1 MGIFAGK
8 IRGAGADTDGEHGG
22 DGTRTVAGDAVREA
36 FSGAERRDGT
46 GGGVFYIVEAG
57 AGRRAGTAVFVLYD
71 TAAGDFVYRGI
82 VYRGFVRAGA
92 AQFAAR
98 VAESGDDGL
107 HEMALVSAAEFREFQ
122 RDGHGRARPRG
133 SRGTYP
139 AAHAVYSRLLHHR
152 PGNCQR
158 RVFAAQFK
166 MRAPKSKAWL
176 LLLIVP
182 LGFEGIWRLQHS
194 IDGQRAALS
203 QERDDVLLRSGRL
216 LKVMSLEYAP
226 LLADIYWTRVVQYYG
241 NKHVRKDA
249 NLELL
254 WPLLD
259 ITTTL
264 DPNLLVAYRFGA
276 AFLSP
281 RAPGGA
287 GRPDL
292 AVQLIQRGIQANPE
306 YWRLYEDLGFVYYF
320 DMKDYNKASEAFL
333 EGSKKPSAYL
343 WMKVMAAKIAAEGES
358 YATSLFLWN
367 DIYESTPDPLVKKN
381 AELHLRLLR
390 VREDCKH
397 LDALAD
403 EYAKRYAKRPTR
415 MNELVWAGLL
425 PGIPADPLGFAYIFS
440 DEGKAELNLD
450 SPLLEQ
456 QLLLERFS
464 RQQRR

>member
-1 MGIFAGK
+1 MKLQNPI
-8 IRGAGADTDGEHGG
+8 
-22 DGTRTVAGDAVREA
+22 
-36 FSGAERRDGT
+36 
-46 GGGVFYIVEAG
+46 
-57 AGRRAGTAVFVLYD
+57 
-71 TAAGDFVYRGI
+71 
-82 VYRGFVRAGA
+82 
-92 AQFAAR
+92 
-98 VAESGDDGL
+98 
-107 HEMALVSAAEFREFQ
+107 
-122 RDGHGRARPRG
+122 
-133 SRGTYP
+133 
-139 AAHAVYSRLLHHR
+139 
-152 PGNCQR
+152 
-158 RVFAAQFK
+158 
-166 MRAPKSKAWL
+166 AWL
-176 LLLIVP
+176 LLLVLP
-182 LGFEGIWRLQHS
+182 LGFASVWKLQHT
-194 IDGQRAALS
+194 IDAQRESLNE
-203 QERDDVLLRSGRL
+203 ERDEVLLRSRKL
-216 LKVMSLEYAP
+216 VKAMSLEYAP
-226 LLADIYWTRVVQYYG
+226 LLADIYWTRAVQYYG
-241 NKHVRKDA
+241 NKHMRGQA

-276 AFLSP
+276 MFLSQA
-281 RAPGGA
+281 APGGA

-320 DMKDYNKASEAFL
+320 DLKDYQKASEAFL
-333 EGSKKPSAYL
+333 EGSKSPNAQI
-343 WMKVMAAKIAAEGES
+343 WMKVMAARIAAEGES
-358 YATSLFLWN
+358 FETSAFLWQ
-367 DIYESTPDPLVKKN
+367 DIYNSTADPTIKKN
-381 AELHLRLLR
+381 AELHLQLLR

-425 PGIPADPLGFAYIFS
+425 PGVPADPLGFAYIFS